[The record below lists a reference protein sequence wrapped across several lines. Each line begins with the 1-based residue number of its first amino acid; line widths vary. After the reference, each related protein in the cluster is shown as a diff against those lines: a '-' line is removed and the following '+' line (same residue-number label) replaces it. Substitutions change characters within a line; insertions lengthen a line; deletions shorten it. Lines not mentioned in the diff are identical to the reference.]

1 MVSYYF
7 MSSTLVNFVVSKC
20 ALFDLV
26 QHLYIAGEKQQ
37 HSLCYVLQEGPGEEV
52 VADVSCAVEQ
62 LPVRT
67 FELGRLRGDLA
78 VLHHLGDP
86 SHPAHHAHRL

>member
-1 MVSYYF
+1 MVSCHF
-7 MSSTLVNFVVSKC
+7 TSSDVLP
-20 ALFDLV
+20 LFDP
-26 QHLYIAGEKQQ
+26 IFSTAGEKQL
-37 HSLCYVLQEGPGEEV
+37 HSLCYVLQEGPGEKV
-52 VADVSCAVEQ
+52 VADVSCAVDQ

-67 FELGRLRGDLA
+67 FELGRLRRDLT